1 MSKLK
6 IETPGEILKAEWLE
20 PLALSQYRLARE
32 LGISEQRVSE
42 LINGRRSITL
52 DTALRLGRLFG
63 TSPELWL
70 NLQAD
75 FDLRTA
81 ARSGLAKKIERAI
94 KPLAEAT

>member
-6 IETPGEILKAEWLE
+6 IETPGEILKAEWME

-32 LGISEQRVSE
+32 LGISQQRVSE

-52 DTALRLGRLFG
+52 DTALRLARLFR
-63 TSPELWL
+63 TSAELWL

-94 KPLAEAT
+94 KPLAEAA

>member
-6 IETPGEILKAEWLE
+6 IEPPGQILKAEWLE
-20 PLALSQYRLARE
+20 PLGLSQYRLARE

-52 DTALRLGRLFG
+52 DTALRLSRLFR

-75 FDLRTA
+75 FDLRVA
-81 ARSGLAKKIERAI
+81 ARSGLTKRIERQI
-94 KPLAEAT
+94 KPFAEAA